1 MRGAAA
7 VPLAAIAAALLL
19 AAPAAAQ
26 EEPGSTGGTA
36 DERAEE
42 QLRLS
47 SGEAIEIAE
56 KDPNVVEA
64 EAERGDLERVAQPK
78 PPDTWQVG
86 FKDGDDEIVQV
97 LVDDPSGKVRESWTG
112 HQVEWQMARGYPG
125 AFGGVLNAPW
135 VWLPLCAIFL
145 LGLLDF
151 RRLRKVV
158 HLDLLVLLG
167 FGASQFFFHQG
178 EIGVSVPLVY
188 PALLYLLAR
197 LLWIGFRGRGEG
209 LRPSLPTLWLGAA
222 TVFLLAFRLVVNV
235 ADSGVIDVGYAG
247 VIGADLI
254 AHGEAIYGEGVFPE
268 ENRFGDTY
276 GPVNY
281 LAYLPFELGLPWE
294 GEWDALPAAHA
305 AAIAF
310 DLATVAGLFMIGVRL
325 RPGAAG
331 RRLGTILAFAWAAFP
346 YTAFTL
352 ASNANDSL
360 VAALIAWS
368 LAFLTSPVARG
379 ALLAAAVM
387 VKFAPLALAPLY
399 AAGERAFRPARS
411 SLRPRRAAMVFA
423 AALIGL
429 TAILLV
435 HPAIDPG
442 LATFYERTIASQIDR
457 TSPFSIW
464 GQTDLDWLH
473 LLVELFALGLAVAV
487 AFAPARRTF
496 TQFAALAAAVLI
508 AVQLTAD
515 HWFYLYIVWF
525 FPPLI
530 AALAT
535 LGGREQDELEPS
547 HGGLTPEGQM

>member
-1 MRGAAA
+1 MDVHLIRRALAALAAA
-7 VPLAAIAAALLL
+7 VALVLAL
-19 AAPAAAQ
+19 AAPALGQ
-26 EEPGSTGGTA
+26 DEPGSTGGTA
-36 DERAEE
+36 DRAPEE
-42 QLRLS
+42 QLELS
-47 SGEAIEIAE
+47 SAEAIEIAE
-56 KDPNVVEA
+56 KDPKVIAA
-64 EAERGDLERVAQPK
+64 ERRRGDLQRVAQAK

-86 FKDGDDEIVQV
+86 FNDGDDEVVQV
-97 LVDDPSGKVRESWTG
+97 LVDDPSGTIREAWTG
-112 HQVEWQMARGYPG
+112 YQVEWQMARGYPG

-135 VWLPLCAIFL
+135 VWIPLCAVFFV
-145 LGLLDF
+145 GLLDF
-151 RRLRKVV
+151 RRLRRVA

-167 FGASQFFFHQG
+167 FGASQYFFHRG

-188 PALLYLLAR
+188 PVLLYLLGR
-197 LLWIGFRGRGEG
+197 MVWIGFRGRGAG
-209 LRPSLPTLWLGAA
+209 LRPSIPILWLGAA

-254 AHGEAIYGEGVFPE
+254 THGDPIYGEGVFPDD
-268 ENRFGDTY
+268 NRFGDTY
-276 GPVNY
+276 GPANY

-294 GEWDALPAAHA
+294 GEWDGLPAAHA
-305 AAIAF
+305 AALAF

-325 RPGAAG
+325 RPGARG
-331 RRLGTILAFAWAAFP
+331 RELGTILAFAWAAFP

-352 ASNANDSL
+352 ASNANDAL

-379 ALLAAAVM
+379 ALLAGAVM
-387 VKFAPLALAPLY
+387 VKFAPLALVPLY
-399 AAGERAFRPARS
+399 AAGDRAFRLAG
-411 SLRPRRAAMVFA
+411 SLRPRRSAVMFA
-423 AALIGL
+423 AAF
-429 TAILLV
+429 AAVCAALLV
-435 HPAIDPG
+435 HPAIEPG

-457 TSPFSIW
+457 TSPFGIW
-464 GQTDLDWLH
+464 GQAQLDWLH
-473 LLVELFALGLAVAV
+473 LAVELFAPGLALAV

-496 TQFAALAAAVLI
+496 AQLAALAAAVLI

-535 LGGREQDELEPS
+535 LDQPS
-547 HGGLTPEGQM
+547 ERGQTP